1 MPPPVP
7 LATYRLQF
15 TKAFDFD
22 DAAAL
27 APYLRD
33 LGITHVYASPF
44 LKARPGSTHG
54 YDIVDH
60 DRLNPELGG
69 EEGFARLSA
78 ALKQNDLGLILDFV
92 PNHMGVGHADN
103 AWWLDLLEW
112 GQRSPYAASFD
123 IDWEAI
129 PHRRHPGVL
138 APVLGR
144 PYGEVLQNGELT
156 LKYDAESGSFAA
168 WYSDHKLPINPQR
181 YGEMVRTIV
190 AAADAAD
197 TPAGRDLLALADHYR
212 DPRAPSYRDAPALKQ
227 RLADIAGAAPVIERG
242 LAAYRTDADAGVA
255 AVVERGLAAYRT
267 DTEAGAAALHRL
279 LERQHY
285 RVAYWR
291 VAISA
296 VNYRR
301 FFDINDLAGL
311 RVENPATFR
320 AIHTLVARLIAAGE
334 LQGLRL
340 DHIDGL
346 RDPVQYTRRLRRL
359 ISTMRKSTRRAG
371 AFYVVVEKILADS
384 EDMPRLPGVAGTTG
398 YEWLNVISRVLLDG
412 KGLDR
417 LERTWRAFTTERAEF
432 AAILEAAKLRVIDS
446 MLASEFTVLC
456 RALARIA
463 AGHFSTRDF
472 TIDRLR
478 AALQLYV
485 LEFPVYR
492 SYVTAAGAAAG
503 DRKTIEDA
511 IARARA
517 RWHGPDPEIFNLLS
531 AAVTVDLAANVSY
544 SAPRVRNF
552 ALKLQQFTGPLMAKA
567 MEDTA
572 FYRYHRLLALNEVGG
587 DPAARELALDAFHR
601 RQQTRADAA
610 PSGLTATATHD
621 TKRGEDARAR
631 ILALSELAEDWDAAV
646 QSWREQN
653 APLVQ
658 QAGGHRCPSIGHEYM
673 LYQALI
679 GAWPEAVD
687 ESFIARMQAYAL
699 KAAREAKQETS
710 WTNANEAYE
719 AGLQEF
725 VGKLLD
731 AKASAGFIASFG
743 EFAARTAL
751 LGAVNGL
758 SQLTL
763 KSLLPGVPDFYQG
776 TEFWDLSLVD
786 PDNRRPVDF
795 ERRRRELAQAPPPW
809 PELAAQWQDGRI
821 KLALTRQLLRLR
833 HRFADVFQRGSYEP
847 LPVAGP
853 HAEHVIAFARS
864 WKRQRLVVAL
874 GRHFA
879 PLSDGGRQW
888 PTGWEGAI
896 EQPAAAYEYLIGGE
910 AGRRTSDLGLATLFR
925 DIPVSVLRR
934 I

>member
-1 MPPPVP
+1 MPPAVP
-7 LATYRLQF
+7 LATYRLQLS
-15 TKAFDFD
+15 KAFGFD

-27 APYLRD
+27 APYLKQ
-33 LGITHVYASPF
+33 LGITHLYASPF
-44 LKARPGSTHG
+44 LKARPGSTDG

-69 EEGFARLSA
+69 EDGFTRLSD

-92 PNHMGVGHADN
+92 PNHMGVGHSDN
-103 AWWLDLLEW
+103 AWWLDVLEW

-138 APVLGR
+138 APILGR
-144 PYGEVLQNGELT
+144 PYGEVLQSCELA
-156 LKYDAESGSFAA
+156 LKYDAAAGSFAA

-181 YGEMVRTIV
+181 YGEMIRTIV
-190 AAADAAD
+190 AAADAAEQ
-197 TPAGRDLLALADHYR
+197 PAGRALLALAGQYR
-212 DPRAPSYRDAPALKQ
+212 DPRAPSYREAPELKK
-227 RLADIAGAAPVIERG
+227 RLSEIDGAAVVIQRG
-242 LAAYRTDADAGVA
+242 IAAYRA
-255 AVVERGLAAYRT
+255 
-267 DTEAGAAALHRL
+267 DTEAGATALHRL

-291 VAISA
+291 VAVSA

-320 AIHTLVARLIAAGE
+320 AIHTLVVRLIAAGQ

-340 DHIDGL
+340 DHVDGL
-346 RDPVQYTRRLRRL
+346 RDPAQYTSRLRRL
-359 ISTMRKSTRRAG
+359 IGKLHGKARRRG
-371 AFYVVVEKILADS
+371 PFYVVVEKILADG
-384 EDMPRLPGVAGTTG
+384 EDMPRFPTVAGTTG
-398 YEWLNVISRVLLDG
+398 YEWLNVISRVLVDG

-417 LERTWRAFTTERAEF
+417 LERTWRTFTTERAEF
-432 AAILEAAKLRVIDS
+432 PAILETTKLRVIDS

-456 RALARIA
+456 GALARIA

-492 SYVTAAGAAAG
+492 SYVTAAGASAG

-511 IARARA
+511 IVHARA
-517 RWHGPDPEIFNLLS
+517 RWHGPDPEIFDFLR
-531 AAVTVDLAANVSY
+531 AVITIDLVANASY

-587 DPAARELALDAFHR
+587 EPAARELPLDEFHR

-631 ILALSELAEDWDAAV
+631 ILALSELAEEWDAAV

-658 QAGGHRCPSIGHEYM
+658 QAGGHRCPAIGHEYM
-673 LYQALI
+673 IYQALI
-679 GAWPEAVD
+679 GAWPGTINQVFVE
-687 ESFIARMQAYAL
+687 RMRAYAL

-710 WTNANEAYE
+710 WTNPNQRYE
-719 AGLQEF
+719 ADLQEF

-731 AKASAGFIASFG
+731 TNTSAVFLTSFG
-743 EFAARTAL
+743 DFAARTAL
-751 LGAVNGL
+751 LGALNGL
-758 SQLTL
+758 SQLAL
-763 KSLLPGVPDFYQG
+763 KALAPGVPDFYQG
-776 TEFWDLSLVD
+776 AEFWDLALVD
-786 PDNRRPVDF
+786 PDNRRAVDF
-795 ERRRRELAQAPPPW
+795 ALRQRELGEAPANW
-809 PELAAQWQDGRI
+809 PDLRAHWRDGRI

-833 HRFADVFQRGSYEP
+833 HRFADLFQRGSYEP
-847 LPVAGP
+847 LPVVGS
-853 HAEHVIAFARS
+853 HADHTIAFARN
-864 WKRQRLVVAL
+864 WKRQRLVVAI

-879 PLSDGGRQW
+879 PLSEGGRQW
-888 PTGWEGAI
+888 PSGWEGVI
-896 EQPAAAYEYLIGGE
+896 EHPAAAYEDLIGGDP
-910 AGRRTSDLGLATLFR
+910 GQRTDALSLATLFR

-934 I
+934 V